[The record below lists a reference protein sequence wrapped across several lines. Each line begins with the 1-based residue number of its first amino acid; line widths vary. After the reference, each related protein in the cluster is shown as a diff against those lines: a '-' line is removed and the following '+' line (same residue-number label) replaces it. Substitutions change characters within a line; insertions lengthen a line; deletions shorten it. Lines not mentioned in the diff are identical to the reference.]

1 MHTVQ
6 PPPCAQNHHRSAEL
20 RPYGQPILVLT
31 NSNDVAKLYSQT
43 VLSAVLGGAAWTQL
57 CATQFW
63 SELVS
68 VVDWFRVGQRLR
80 LVVIAIAAS
89 LLGGCLH
96 GGLPGR
102 VQDVE
107 RTVAL
112 DIKDGSFGARK
123 IPVRSG
129 ETVRFVIRNR
139 SSQAHD
145 FAIGTP
151 YKQEMRR
158 RRLQSLS
165 DAGMTGPEYHD
176 LPEYQAFNA
185 VYVPPGA
192 TRELVWWFNSSE
204 ELEFASNVPGHYE
217 RGKRGVFVFS
227 SSIDEPQVAEE
238 RRKRSLANVLPVAN
252 PKRIPRDVAPAPE
265 NRDLPADDVPV
276 AGETDEP
283 VAQDKPAEPETA
295 RVPDEPVEPET
306 TVPLPADDVKTE
318 EDKVE
323 DGKPETAKVD
333 EEAQTEVTPDAPG
346 RVLEDEPAIE
356 QETTDPEV
364 AEEQAL
370 DDTPAAPAEE
380 APSNETPVSADEDE
394 AGQKDT
400 LRELEAE

>member
-1 MHTVQ
+1 MHIVQ
-6 PPPCAQNHHRSAEL
+6 PPPSAQNHHRSAEL

-43 VLSAVLGGAAWTQL
+43 VLFAVPGGAAWTQL
-57 CATQFW
+57 CAMQCW

-80 LVVIAIAAS
+80 LVAIAIAAS

-112 DIKDGSFGARK
+112 DIKNGSFGARK

-165 DAGMTGPEYHD
+165 DAGMTGPEYYD
-176 LPEYQAFNA
+176 LPEYEAFNA

-192 TRELVWWFNSSE
+192 TRELVWWFNGSE
-204 ELEFASNVPGHYE
+204 KLEFASNVPGHYE
-217 RGKRGVFVFS
+217 RGKRGAFVIS
-227 SSIDEPQVAEE
+227 SSIDEPQVAEQ
-238 RRKRSLANVLPVAN
+238 RRKRSLANVLPVEK
-252 PKRIPRDVAPAPE
+252 PKRPRRDATPVPE
-265 NRDLPADDVPV
+265 NRDLPADDGPV

-283 VAQDKPAEPETA
+283 VAQDKPDEPESA
-295 RVPDEPVEPET
+295 RAPDEPVEPET
-306 TVPLPADDVKTE
+306 TVPLPVDDVK
-318 EDKVE
+318 VE
-323 DGKPETAKVD
+323 DDKLDSAKVD
-333 EEAQTEVTPDAPG
+333 EEAATEVTPQAPG
-346 RVLEDEPAIE
+346 RVLEDDPAPE
-356 QETTDPEV
+356 EETTDPEV
-364 AEEQAL
+364 AKEQAL
-370 DDTPAAPAEE
+370 DETPAAPAEE
-380 APSNETPVSADEDE
+380 APSNDTPVSADEDDAE
-394 AGQKDT
+394 QKDT